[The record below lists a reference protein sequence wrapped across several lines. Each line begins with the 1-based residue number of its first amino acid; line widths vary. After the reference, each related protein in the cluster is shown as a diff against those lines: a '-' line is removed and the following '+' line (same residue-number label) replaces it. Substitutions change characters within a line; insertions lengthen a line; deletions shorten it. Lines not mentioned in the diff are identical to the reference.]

1 MKNKN
6 EPMSKPIRIRITQTM
21 FRRLC
26 ENLVDET
33 QSDFI
38 RKSIT
43 NELRNNCRTE
53 INEVK
58 SPKRHQSIDNDGYRE
73 DFNYNTEKERTILN
87 VNTNQSLFKNQ
98 VLPDLYIINYGGSI
112 FELYPFDKTT
122 IRKFIYD
129 ELGFED
135 DKKINYTAPL
145 VGLLHTYARFYM
157 NQYNVEHYKDDY

>member
-1 MKNKN
+1 MNKK
-6 EPMSKPIRIRITQTM
+6 EPKSKPIRIRITETM

-26 ENLVDET
+26 ENLFDET

-38 RKSIT
+38 RNSI
-43 NELRNNCRTE
+43 NKELDSNNCRTE
-53 INEVK
+53 ITEVK
-58 SPKRHQSIDNDGYRE
+58 SPKRHQSIDTDGYRE

-98 VLPDLYIINYGGSI
+98 ALPDLYIINYGGSI

-135 DKKINYTAPL
+135 DKKINYTSPL
-145 VGLLHTYARFYM
+145 VGLLHTYARFYL
-157 NQYNVEHYKDDY
+157 NQFNGAVDPEDY